1 MSTVCSKFA
10 TTKND
15 VIIFGGEGKNDNAA
29 VRSIARIE
37 KINSF

>member
-10 TTKND
+10 ITKNVD
-15 VIIFGGEGKNDNAA
+15 IILGGEGKNDNAA